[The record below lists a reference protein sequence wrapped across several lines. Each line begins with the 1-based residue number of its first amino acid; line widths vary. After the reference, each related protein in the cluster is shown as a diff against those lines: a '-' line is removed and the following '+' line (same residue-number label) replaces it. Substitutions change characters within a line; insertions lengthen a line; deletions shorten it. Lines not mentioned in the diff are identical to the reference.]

1 MMPHAT
7 PSELEA
13 HVTWLADDAREGRRA
28 GTAGA
33 EAAAHYIA
41 AEMEAA
47 GLEPAGDNGTWFQE
61 FEVELAPQPG
71 ELTLSVG
78 GKMQGELGT
87 VASSASTEASGRL
100 VSAGYGVV
108 LETHGMND
116 FADANVEGCIVMVRR
131 YSEFGPTPPGEM
143 ANIGNLRGKIRNAA
157 AAGAVGVV
165 IGTHPDD
172 LEKGGKAEIKFAS
185 VPGTMSIPVLTLS
198 PAAFAALEESCM
210 AGADASA
217 GDARVA
223 VEIVHPTAIARNVLG
238 VTSGAEGDL
247 LMVGAHF
254 DHLGWGGEGS
264 LAPGVHA
271 IHNGADDNASGTA
284 VMLEVAE
291 EWGTTT
297 IGTHPRTVG
306 VMFAAWSAEE
316 MGLLG
321 SAYWVAN
328 PTVDIDRVQ
337 ANINLDMVG
346 RIAEGKVTVGS
357 AYTAD
362 GFRPALDEVQDDLA
376 RAGFT
381 LQLQIVEGEL
391 PGGGGSDHMSFHKVG
406 ISALFFFSGLHSD
419 YHKPTDDVDKIDFV
433 GMAEV
438 SSAVSDL
445 LAYLQRAA
453 EEGTLAYKKPETPVG
468 GQGRDPRAA
477 SVWFG
482 SIPDYGAEPEGGGMQ
497 LAGTSP
503 GGPAEKAGLKSGDIL
518 KKVGDTEIGDI
529 YDFMDSLGGFK
540 DGQTITIVFLRD
552 GKEEQVEMTFFPRPS
567 EEF

>member
-1 MMPHAT
+1 MSRTTLSFLTAAGLILATSCASSNWTAPHAT
-7 PSELEA
+7 PQELEA

-33 EAAAHYIA
+33 EAAANYIA
-41 AEMEAA
+41 VEMEAA

-71 ELTLSVG
+71 ALTLEVD
-78 GKMQGELGT
+78 GEAVTGLGT
-87 VASSASTEASGRL
+87 IASSADKEATGRL
-100 VSAGYGVV
+100 VSAGYGIV

-116 FADANVEGCIVMVRR
+116 FADADVEGCIVVVRT
-131 YSEFGPTPPGEM
+131 YSEFGPKPPGEM
-143 ANIGNLRGKIRNAA
+143 ANIGNLRSKIRNAA
-157 AAGAVGVV
+157 AAGAVGMVL
-165 IGTHPDD
+165 GTHPDD
-172 LEKGGKAEIKFAS
+172 VEKGGAGEIGFPS
-185 VPGTMSIPVLTLS
+185 VPGSMSIPVVTLP
-198 PAAFAALEESCM
+198 PAAFAALEKRCM
-210 AGADASA
+210 AGADGSA

-223 VEIVHPTAIARNVLG
+223 VEILQPTAIARNVLG
-238 VTSGAEGDL
+238 VTPGAEGDL

-297 IGTHPRTVG
+297 VGLHPRTIG

-328 PTVDIDRVQ
+328 PTVELDRVQ

-346 RIAEGKVTVGS
+346 RIADSKVTVGS

-362 GFRPALDEVQDDLA
+362 GFRPALDEVQDDLR
-376 RAGFT
+376 RAGHS

-419 YHKPTDDVDKIDFV
+419 YHKPSDDVDKIDFV

-438 SSAVSDL
+438 SSAISDL
-445 LAYLQRAA
+445 LAYL
-453 EEGTLAYKKPETPVG
+453 
-468 GQGRDPRAA
+468 
-477 SVWFG
+477 
-482 SIPDYGAEPEGGGMQ
+482 
-497 LAGTSP
+497 
-503 GGPAEKAGLKSGDIL
+503 
-518 KKVGDTEIGDI
+518 
-529 YDFMDSLGGFK
+529 
-540 DGQTITIVFLRD
+540 
-552 GKEEQVEMTFFPRPS
+552 
-567 EEF
+567 